1 MTPTISIIIPIYNM
15 GKFLGRCLD
24 SVVNQTYTSLE
35 IILIND
41 GSTDSSG
48 DICDTYAQKDNRI
61 KVIHQVNAGV
71 SSARNAGL
79 DTATGDYIS
88 FVDPDDYIE
97 LNTYETLITYLNSGI
112 DILRFNANRKGEIL
126 NWLPFKG
133 EYSGDRLEQEVVLPM
148 IGSEKFGGMFIL
160 GVLWI
165 HLFKR
170 ELIEKNHI
178 RFNKDLRRCEDRLFT
193 ITSMLYANKMFFTDD
208 ILYHYQVND
217 ESLSNRYDPI
227 RWQQEL
233 IFLDDLKK
241 EYTQIK
247 SSSFIA
253 VADQRIKNDYV
264 LRAVTSINNEY
275 FTNNNNSFWQR
286 YKNIKKII
294 NNRDTRLSIK
304 YIQREKSGLK
314 GDLIIGMIKYR
325 LTFLLNLFNYLI
337 LYKNKGLRPSKDIK
351 IFHIT

>member
-1 MTPTISIIIPIYNM
+1 MSLKISIIIPIYNM
-15 GKFLGRCLD
+15 EQFLGRCLD
-24 SVVNQTYTSLE
+24 SIVNQSHASLE
-35 IILIND
+35 IILVND

-48 DICDTYAQKDNRI
+48 DTCDTYAQKDNRI
-61 KVIHQVNAGV
+61 KVIHQINGGV

-79 DTATGDYIS
+79 DAATGDYIS

-97 LNTYETLITYLNSGI
+97 LNTYETLIPYLDNNSI

-133 EYSGDRLEQEVVLPM
+133 EYSGDRFEQEVVLSM

-165 HLFKR
+165 HLFKK
-170 ELIEKNHI
+170 ELIEQNHI

-193 ITSMLYANKMFFTDD
+193 ITSMLHAERMFFIDD
-208 ILYHYQVND
+208 VLYHYQVND

-233 IFLDDLKK
+233 IFLDNLKK
-241 EYTQIK
+241 EYTQTK
-247 SSSFIA
+247 SDSFIRE
-253 VADQRIKNDYV
+253 ADQRIKNDYV

-286 YKNIKKII
+286 YKNIQAIV
-294 NNRDTRLSIK
+294 NNTHTKLSIK
-304 YIQREKSGLK
+304 DIQKEKSGLK
-314 GDLIIGMIKYR
+314 GTLILGMIKYR

-337 LYKNKGLRPSKDIK
+337 LYKNKI
-351 IFHIT
+351 

>member
-15 GKFLGRCLD
+15 EQFLGRCLD
-24 SVVNQTYTSLE
+24 SVVSQTYSSLE
-35 IILIND
+35 IILVND

-48 DICDTYAQKDNRI
+48 DICDNYAQNDNRI
-61 KVIHQVNAGV
+61 KVIHQVNSGV

-79 DTATGDYIS
+79 DAATGDYIS

-97 LNTYETLITYLNSGI
+97 LNTYETLIPYLGNDI
-112 DILRFNANRKGEIL
+112 DILRFNAKRKGEIL

-133 EYSGDRLEQEVVLPM
+133 EYSGDRFEQEVVLPM

-160 GVLWI
+160 GVLWV

-170 ELIEKNHI
+170 DLIEKDHI
-178 RFNKDLRRCEDRLFT
+178 RFNKELRRCEDRLFT
-193 ITSMLYANKMFFTDD
+193 ITTMLHANKMFFVDD

-227 RWQQEL
+227 RWKQEL
-233 IFLDDLKK
+233 IFLDDLKE
-241 EYTQIK
+241 EYTRTK
-247 SSSFIA
+247 SESFITE
-253 VADQRIKNDYV
+253 ADKRIKNDYV

-294 NNRDTRLSIK
+294 NNPNTRLSIK

-325 LTFLLNLFNYLI
+325 LILLLNLFNSLI
-337 LYKNKGLRPSKDIK
+337 LYKNKVL
-351 IFHIT
+351 

>member
-1 MTPTISIIIPIYNM
+1 MEQ
-15 GKFLGRCLD
+15 FLGRCLD
-24 SVVNQTYTSLE
+24 SIVNQTYDSLE
-35 IILIND
+35 IILVND

-48 DICDTYAQKDNRI
+48 DICDNYAQKDNRI
-61 KVIHQVNAGV
+61 KVIHQVNSGV
-71 SSARNAGL
+71 SSARNTGL
-79 DTATGDYIS
+79 DAATGNYIS

-97 LNTYETLITYLNSGI
+97 LNTYETLIPYLGNDI
-112 DILRFNANRKGEIL
+112 DILRFNAKRKDEIL

-133 EYSGDRLEQEVVLPM
+133 EYSGDRFEQEVVLPM

-160 GVLWI
+160 GVLWV

-170 ELIEKNHI
+170 DLIEKNHI
-178 RFNKDLRRCEDRLFT
+178 RFNKELRRCEDRLFT
-193 ITSMLYANKMFFTDD
+193 ITTMLHANKMFFVDD

-227 RWQQEL
+227 RWKQEL
-233 IFLDDLKK
+233 IFLDDLKE
-241 EYTQIK
+241 EYTRTK
-247 SSSFIA
+247 SESFITE
-253 VADQRIKNDYV
+253 ADKRIKNDYV

-294 NNRDTRLSIK
+294 NNPNTRLSIK

-325 LTFLLNLFNYLI
+325 LILLLNLFNSLI
-337 LYKNKGLRPSKDIK
+337 LYKNKVL
-351 IFHIT
+351 

>member
-1 MTPTISIIIPIYNM
+1 MEQ
-15 GKFLGRCLD
+15 FLGRCLD
-24 SVVNQTYTSLE
+24 SVVNQTYDSLE
-35 IILIND
+35 IILVND

-48 DICDTYAQKDNRI
+48 DICHTYALNDNRI
-61 KVIHQVNAGV
+61 KVIHQVNSGV
-71 SSARNAGL
+71 SSARNTGL
-79 DTATGDYIS
+79 DAATGNYIS

-97 LNTYETLITYLNSGI
+97 LNTYETLIPYLGNDI
-112 DILRFNANRKGEIL
+112 DILRFNAKRKGEIL

-133 EYSGDRLEQEVVLPM
+133 EYSGDRFEQEVVLPM

-160 GVLWI
+160 GVLWV

-170 ELIEKNHI
+170 DLIEKNHI
-178 RFNKDLRRCEDRLFT
+178 RFNKELRRCEDRLFT
-193 ITSMLYANKMFFTDD
+193 ITTMLHANKMFFVDD

-227 RWQQEL
+227 RWKQEL
-233 IFLDDLKK
+233 IFLDDLKE
-241 EYTQIK
+241 EYTRTK
-247 SSSFIA
+247 SESFITE
-253 VADQRIKNDYV
+253 ADKRIKNDYV

-294 NNRDTRLSIK
+294 NNPNTRLSIK

-325 LTFLLNLFNYLI
+325 LILLLNLFNSLI
-337 LYKNKGLRPSKDIK
+337 LYKNKVL
-351 IFHIT
+351 

>member
-15 GKFLGRCLD
+15 EQFLGRCLD
-24 SVVNQTYTSLE
+24 SVVNQTYTALD

-48 DICDTYAQKDNRI
+48 DICNAYAQNDPRI
-61 KVIHQVNAGV
+61 NVIHQANGGV

-79 DTATGDYIS
+79 DIATGDYIS

-97 LNTYETLITYLNSGI
+97 LNTYETLIPYLDNNSI
-112 DILRFNANRKGEIL
+112 DILRFNAYRKSEIL
-126 NWLPFKG
+126 NQLPFKG
-133 EYSGDRLEQEVVLPM
+133 EYSGERFEQEIVLPM
-148 IGSEKFGGMFIL
+148 VGSEKFGGMFIL

-165 HLFKR
+165 HLFRRKV
-170 ELIEKNHI
+170 IEKNHI
-178 RFNKDLRRCEDRLFT
+178 RFNKELRRCEDRLFT
-193 ITSMLYANKMFFTDD
+193 ITAMLHSNRMFFIDSV
-208 ILYHYQVND
+208 LYHYQVND

-241 EYTQIK
+241 AYTHVK
-247 SSSFIA
+247 SDPFITEA
-253 VADQRIKNDYV
+253 NKRIKNDYT

-275 FTNNNNSFWQR
+275 FTNNTNSFFKR
-286 YKNIKKII
+286 YKNIKTII
-294 NNRDTRLSIK
+294 NNPNTRLSIK
-304 YIQREKSGLK
+304 DIQREKSGLK

-325 LTFLLNLFNYLI
+325 LILLLNLFNTLI
-337 LYKNKGLRPSKDIK
+337 LYKNKVING
-351 IFHIT
+351 

>member
-1 MTPTISIIIPIYNM
+1 MEQ
-15 GKFLGRCLD
+15 FLGRCLD
-24 SVVNQTYTSLE
+24 SIVNQTYDSLE
-35 IILIND
+35 IILVND

-48 DICDTYAQKDNRI
+48 DICDNYAQKDNRI
-61 KVIHQVNAGV
+61 KVIHQVNSGV
-71 SSARNAGL
+71 SSARNTGL
-79 DTATGDYIS
+79 DAATGNYIS

-97 LNTYETLITYLNSGI
+97 LNTYETLIPYLGNDI
-112 DILRFNANRKGEIL
+112 DILRFNAKRKGEIL

-133 EYSGDRLEQEVVLPM
+133 EYSGDRFEQEVVLPM

-160 GVLWI
+160 GVLWV

-170 ELIEKNHI
+170 DLIEKNHI
-178 RFNKDLRRCEDRLFT
+178 RFNKELRRCEDRLFT
-193 ITSMLYANKMFFTDD
+193 ITTMLHANKMFFVDD

-227 RWQQEL
+227 RWKQEL
-233 IFLDDLKK
+233 IFLDDLKE
-241 EYTQIK
+241 EYTRTK
-247 SSSFIA
+247 SESFITE
-253 VADQRIKNDYV
+253 ADKRIKNDYV

-294 NNRDTRLSIK
+294 NNPNTRLSIK

-325 LTFLLNLFNYLI
+325 LILLLNLFNSLI
-337 LYKNKGLRPSKDIK
+337 LYKNKVL
-351 IFHIT
+351 

>member
-1 MTPTISIIIPIYNM
+1 MTRIISIIIPIYNM
-15 GKFLGRCLD
+15 EQFLERCLD

-48 DICDTYAQKDNRI
+48 DICDTYAKEDNRI

-71 SSARNAGL
+71 SAARNAGL
-79 DTATGDYIS
+79 NVATGEYIS
-88 FVDPDDYIE
+88 FIDPDDYIE
-97 LNTYETLITYLNSGI
+97 VNAYETLIPYLNNNSI

-126 NWLPFKG
+126 NRLPFEG
-133 EYSGDRLEQEVVLPM
+133 EYAGKRFEQEVLLPM
-148 IGSEKFGGMFIL
+148 IGSKKFGGMFIL

-170 ELIEKNHI
+170 EIIEKNHI
-178 RFNKDLRRCEDRLFT
+178 RFNKELRRCEDRLFT
-193 ITSMLYANKMFFTDD
+193 ITCMLHADKMFFTDD

-233 IFLDDLKK
+233 LFMDDLKK
-241 EYTQIK
+241 EYTQTR
-247 SSSFIA
+247 SRSF
-253 VADQRIKNDYV
+253 VTEADKRIKNDFV

-275 FTNNNNSFWQR
+275 FTNNSNSFWQR
-286 YKNIKKII
+286 YKNIKTIV
-294 NNRDTRLSIK
+294 NNKHTKLSIK
-304 YIQREKSGLK
+304 EIQKEKLGLK
-314 GDLIIGMIKYR
+314 GSLILCMIKYR
-325 LTFLLNLFNYLI
+325 LVFLLNLFNYVI
-337 LYKNKGLRPSKDIK
+337 LYKNRLS
-351 IFHIT
+351 

>member
-15 GKFLGRCLD
+15 EQFLGRCLD
-24 SVVNQTYTSLE
+24 SVVNQTYDSLE
-35 IILIND
+35 IILVND

-48 DICDTYAQKDNRI
+48 DICHTYAQNDNRI
-61 KVIHQVNAGV
+61 KVIHQVNSGV
-71 SSARNAGL
+71 SSARNTGL
-79 DTATGDYIS
+79 DAATGDYIS

-97 LNTYETLITYLNSGI
+97 LNTYETLIPYLGNDI
-112 DILRFNANRKGEIL
+112 DILRFNAKRKGEIL

-133 EYSGDRLEQEVVLPM
+133 EYSGDRFEQEVVLPM

-160 GVLWI
+160 GVLWV

-170 ELIEKNHI
+170 DLIEKNHI
-178 RFNKDLRRCEDRLFT
+178 RFNKELRRCEDRLFT
-193 ITSMLYANKMFFTDD
+193 ITTMLHANKMFFVDD

-241 EYTQIK
+241 KYFETK
-247 SSSFIA
+247 SLSFIIKA
-253 VADQRIKNDYV
+253 NQRISNDYV
-264 LRAVTSINNEY
+264 LRAITSINNEY
-275 FTNNNNSFWQR
+275 FTNNDSSFWQR

-294 NNRDTRLSIK
+294 NNPNTRLSIK

-325 LTFLLNLFNYLI
+325 LILLLNLFNSLI
-337 LYKNKGLRPSKDIK
+337 LYKNKVL
-351 IFHIT
+351 

>member
-1 MTPTISIIIPIYNM
+1 
-15 GKFLGRCLD
+15 
-24 SVVNQTYTSLE
+24 
-35 IILIND
+35 
-41 GSTDSSG
+41 
-48 DICDTYAQKDNRI
+48 
-61 KVIHQVNAGV
+61 
-71 SSARNAGL
+71 
-79 DTATGDYIS
+79 
-88 FVDPDDYIE
+88 
-97 LNTYETLITYLNSGI
+97 
-112 DILRFNANRKGEIL
+112 
-126 NWLPFKG
+126 
-133 EYSGDRLEQEVVLPM
+133 
-148 IGSEKFGGMFIL
+148 
-160 GVLWI
+160 
-165 HLFKR
+165 
-170 ELIEKNHI
+170 
-178 RFNKDLRRCEDRLFT
+178 
-193 ITSMLYANKMFFTDD
+193 MLHADKMFFIDN

>member
-15 GKFLGRCLD
+15 EQFLGRCLD
-24 SVVNQTYTSLE
+24 SVVSQTYSSLE
-35 IILIND
+35 IILVND

-48 DICDTYAQKDNRI
+48 DICDNYAQNDNRI
-61 KVIHQVNAGV
+61 KVIHQVNSGV

-79 DTATGDYIS
+79 DAATGDYIS

-97 LNTYETLITYLNSGI
+97 LNTYETLIPYLANDI
-112 DILRFNANRKGEIL
+112 DILRFNAKRKGEIL

-133 EYSGDRLEQEVVLPM
+133 EYSGDRFEQEIVLPM

-160 GVLWI
+160 GVLWV

-170 ELIEKNHI
+170 DLIEKNHI
-178 RFNKDLRRCEDRLFT
+178 RFNKELRRCEDRLFT
-193 ITSMLYANKMFFTDD
+193 ITSMLHANKMFFIDD

-241 EYTQIK
+241 KYFETK
-247 SSSFIA
+247 SLSFIIKA
-253 VADQRIKNDYV
+253 NQRISNDYV
-264 LRAVTSINNEY
+264 LRAITSINNEY
-275 FTNNNNSFWQR
+275 FTNNDNSFWQR

-294 NNRDTRLSIK
+294 NNPNTRLSIK

-325 LTFLLNLFNYLI
+325 LILLLNLFNSLI
-337 LYKNKGLRPSKDIK
+337 LYKNKVL
-351 IFHIT
+351 

>member
-15 GKFLGRCLD
+15 KQFLGRCLD
-24 SVVNQTYTSLE
+24 SVVNQTYDSLE
-35 IILIND
+35 IILVND

-48 DICDTYAQKDNRI
+48 DICHTYAQNDNRI
-61 KVIHQVNAGV
+61 KVIHQVNSGV
-71 SSARNAGL
+71 SSARNTGL
-79 DTATGDYIS
+79 DAATGDYIS

-97 LNTYETLITYLNSGI
+97 LNTYETLIPYLGNDI
-112 DILRFNANRKGEIL
+112 DILRFNAKRKGEIL

-133 EYSGDRLEQEVVLPM
+133 EYSGDRFEQEVVLPM

-160 GVLWI
+160 GVLWV

-170 ELIEKNHI
+170 DLIEKNHI
-178 RFNKDLRRCEDRLFT
+178 RFNKELRRCEDRLFT
-193 ITSMLYANKMFFTDD
+193 ITTMLHANKMFFVDD

-241 EYTQIK
+241 KYFETK
-247 SSSFIA
+247 SLSFIIKA
-253 VADQRIKNDYV
+253 NQRISNDYV
-264 LRAVTSINNEY
+264 LRAITSINNEY
-275 FTNNNNSFWQR
+275 FTNNDSSFWQR

-294 NNRDTRLSIK
+294 NNPNTRLSIK

-325 LTFLLNLFNYLI
+325 LILLLNLFNSLI
-337 LYKNKGLRPSKDIK
+337 LYKNKVL
-351 IFHIT
+351 

>member
-15 GKFLGRCLD
+15 EQFLGRCLD
-24 SVVNQTYTSLE
+24 SVVNQTHTSLE
-35 IILIND
+35 IILVND
-41 GSTDSSG
+41 GSTDSSR
-48 DICDTYAQKDNRI
+48 DICDAYAQKDNRV
-61 KVIHQVNAGV
+61 KVINQINSGV
-71 SSARNAGL
+71 SSARNTGL
-79 DTATGDYIS
+79 DAATGDYIS

-97 LNTYETLITYLNSGI
+97 LNTYETLIPYLDNGI
-112 DILRFNANRKGEIL
+112 DILRFNANRKGEVL
-126 NWLPFKG
+126 NWLPFEG
-133 EYSGDRLEQEVVLPM
+133 EYSGDRFEQEIVLPM

-170 ELIEKNHI
+170 KLIEKNHI

-193 ITSMLYANKMFFTDD
+193 ITSMLHANKMFFVDD

-241 EYTQIK
+241 EYSQAK
-247 SSSFIA
+247 STSFIKE
-253 VADQRIKNDYV
+253 ADQRIKNDYI
-264 LRAVTSINNEY
+264 LRAITSINNEY

-286 YKNIKKII
+286 YKNIKTIV
-294 NNRDTRLSIK
+294 NNKDTKLSIK
-304 YIQREKSGLK
+304 YMRKEKSGLK
-314 GDLIIGMIKYR
+314 GSLTLWMIKYR
-325 LTFLLNLFNYLI
+325 FTFLLNLFNYLI
-337 LYKNKGLRPSKDIK
+337 LYKNKGLRPS
-351 IFHIT
+351 

>member
-1 MTPTISIIIPIYNM
+1 M
-15 GKFLGRCLD
+15 KQFLGRCLD
-24 SVVNQTYTSLE
+24 SVVNQTYDSLE
-35 IILIND
+35 IILVND

-48 DICDTYAQKDNRI
+48 DICHTYAQNDNRI
-61 KVIHQVNAGV
+61 KVIHQVNSGV
-71 SSARNAGL
+71 SSARNTGL
-79 DTATGDYIS
+79 DAATGDYIS

-97 LNTYETLITYLNSGI
+97 LNTYETLIPYLGNDI
-112 DILRFNANRKGEIL
+112 DILRFNAKRKGEIL

-133 EYSGDRLEQEVVLPM
+133 EYSGDRFEQEVVLPM

-160 GVLWI
+160 GVLWV

-170 ELIEKNHI
+170 DLIEKNHI
-178 RFNKDLRRCEDRLFT
+178 RFNKELRRCEDRLFT
-193 ITSMLYANKMFFTDD
+193 ITTMLHANKMFFVDD

-241 EYTQIK
+241 KYFETK
-247 SSSFIA
+247 SLSFIIKA
-253 VADQRIKNDYV
+253 NQRISNDYV
-264 LRAVTSINNEY
+264 LRAITSINNEY
-275 FTNNNNSFWQR
+275 FTNNDSSFWQR

-294 NNRDTRLSIK
+294 NNPNTRLSIK

-325 LTFLLNLFNYLI
+325 LILLLNLFNSLI
-337 LYKNKGLRPSKDIK
+337 LYKNKVL
-351 IFHIT
+351 

>member
-1 MTPTISIIIPIYNM
+1 MEQ
-15 GKFLGRCLD
+15 FLGSCLD

-35 IILIND
+35 IILVND
-41 GSTDSSG
+41 GSLDSSG
-48 DICDTYAQKDNRI
+48 DICHSYAKNDNRI
-61 KVIHQVNAGV
+61 KVIHQANAGV
-71 SSARNAGL
+71 SSARNTGL
-79 DTATGDYIS
+79 DAATGDYIS

-97 LNTYETLITYLNSGI
+97 LNTYEALIPYLNNNNI

-133 EYSGDRLEQEVVLPM
+133 EYTGKRFEQEVLLPM

-170 ELIEKNHI
+170 EIIEENHI
-178 RFNKDLRRCEDRLFT
+178 RFNKNLRRCEDRLFT
-193 ITSMLYANKMFFTDD
+193 ITTMLHSNRMFFIDD
-208 ILYHYQVND
+208 VLYHYQVND

-241 EYTQIK
+241 EYTQTRSI
-247 SSSFIA
+247 SFITE
-253 VADQRIKNDYV
+253 ADKRIKNDCV

-275 FTNNNNSFWQR
+275 FTNNKNSFWQR
-286 YKNIKKII
+286 YKNIQAIV
-294 NNRDTRLSIK
+294 NNTHTKLSIK
-304 YIQREKSGLK
+304 DVQKEKSGLK
-314 GDLIIGMIKYR
+314 GTLILWMIKYR
-325 LTFLLNLFNYLI
+325 SPFLLNLFNYLI
-337 LYKNKGLRPSKDIK
+337 LYKNKGLRSS
-351 IFHIT
+351 

>member
-1 MTPTISIIIPIYNM
+1 MTRIISIIIPIYNM
-15 GKFLGRCLD
+15 EQFLERCLD

-48 DICDTYAQKDNRI
+48 DICDTYAKEDNRI

-79 DTATGDYIS
+79 DITTGDYIS

-97 LNTYETLITYLNSGI
+97 LNTYETLIAYLDDDI
-112 DILRFNANRKGEIL
+112 DILRFNANRKGEVL

-133 EYSGDRLEQEVVLPM
+133 EYSAIRFEQEVLLSM

-170 ELIEKNHI
+170 DLIEKNQI

-193 ITSMLYANKMFFTDD
+193 ITAMLHADKMFFIDD
-208 ILYHYQVND
+208 VLYHYQVND

-233 IFLDDLKK
+233 IFLNDLKK
-241 EYTQIK
+241 AYTETR
-247 SSSFIA
+247 SHSFITE
-253 VADQRIKNDYV
+253 ADKRIKNDYI

-286 YKNIKKII
+286 YKNIKAIV
-294 NNRDTRLSIK
+294 NNTHTKLSIK
-304 YIQREKSGLK
+304 DIQKENSGLK
-314 GDLIIGMIKYR
+314 GTLILGMIKYR
-325 LTFLLNLFNYLI
+325 FIFLLNLFNYLI
-337 LYKNKGLRPSKDIK
+337 LYKNKGFSPS
-351 IFHIT
+351 

>member
-1 MTPTISIIIPIYNM
+1 MEQ
-15 GKFLGRCLD
+15 FLGRCLD
-24 SVVNQTYTSLE
+24 SVVNQTYDSLE
-35 IILIND
+35 IILVND

-48 DICDTYAQKDNRI
+48 DICHTYAQNDNRI
-61 KVIHQVNAGV
+61 KVIHQVNSGV
-71 SSARNAGL
+71 SSARNTGL
-79 DTATGDYIS
+79 DAATGDYIS

-97 LNTYETLITYLNSGI
+97 LNTYETLIPYLGNDI
-112 DILRFNANRKGEIL
+112 DILRFNAKRKGEIL

-133 EYSGDRLEQEVVLPM
+133 EYSGDRFEQEVVLPM

-160 GVLWI
+160 GVLWV

-170 ELIEKNHI
+170 DLIEKNHI
-178 RFNKDLRRCEDRLFT
+178 RFNKELRRCEDRLFT
-193 ITSMLYANKMFFTDD
+193 ITTMLHANKMFFVDD

-241 EYTQIK
+241 KYFETK
-247 SSSFIA
+247 SLSFIIKA
-253 VADQRIKNDYV
+253 NQRISNDYV
-264 LRAVTSINNEY
+264 LRAITSINNEY
-275 FTNNNNSFWQR
+275 FTNNDSSFWQR

-294 NNRDTRLSIK
+294 NNPNTRLSIK

-325 LTFLLNLFNYLI
+325 LILLLNLFNSLI
-337 LYKNKGLRPSKDIK
+337 LYKNKVL
-351 IFHIT
+351 

>member
-1 MTPTISIIIPIYNM
+1 MEQ
-15 GKFLGRCLD
+15 FLGRCLD
-24 SVVNQTYTSLE
+24 SVVNQTCDSLE
-35 IILIND
+35 IILVND

-48 DICDTYAQKDNRI
+48 DICDNYAQKDNRI
-61 KVIHQVNAGV
+61 KVIHQMNSGV
-71 SSARNAGL
+71 SSARNTGL
-79 DTATGDYIS
+79 DAATGNYIS

-97 LNTYETLITYLNSGI
+97 LNTYETLIPYLANDI
-112 DILRFNANRKGEIL
+112 DILRFNAKRKGEIL

-133 EYSGDRLEQEVVLPM
+133 EYSGDHFEQEVVLPM

-160 GVLWI
+160 GVLWV

-170 ELIEKNHI
+170 DLIEKNHI
-178 RFNKDLRRCEDRLFT
+178 RFNKELRRCEDRLFT
-193 ITSMLYANKMFFTDD
+193 ITTMLHANKMFFVDN

-241 EYTQIK
+241 KYFETK
-247 SSSFIA
+247 SLSFIIKA
-253 VADQRIKNDYV
+253 NQRISNDYV
-264 LRAVTSINNEY
+264 LRAITSINNEY
-275 FTNNNNSFWQR
+275 FTNNDNSFWQR

-294 NNRDTRLSIK
+294 NNPNTRLSIK

-325 LTFLLNLFNYLI
+325 LILLLNLFNSLI
-337 LYKNKGLRPSKDIK
+337 LYKNKVL
-351 IFHIT
+351 

>member
-1 MTPTISIIIPIYNM
+1 MEQ
-15 GKFLGRCLD
+15 FLGRCLD
-24 SVVNQTYTSLE
+24 SVVNQTYSSLE
-35 IILIND
+35 IILVND

-61 KVIHQVNAGV
+61 EVIHQINGGV

-79 DTATGDYIS
+79 DAATGDYIS

-97 LNTYETLITYLNSGI
+97 LNTYETLIPYLDNNSI

-133 EYSGDRLEQEVVLPM
+133 EYSGDRFEQEVVLSM

-170 ELIEKNHI
+170 ELIEQNHI

-193 ITSMLYANKMFFTDD
+193 ITSMLHAKRMFFIDD
-208 ILYHYQVND
+208 VLYHYQVND

-233 IFLDDLKK
+233 IFLDNLKK
-241 EYTQIK
+241 EYTQTK
-247 SSSFIA
+247 SDSFIRE
-253 VADQRIKNDYV
+253 ADQRIKNDYV

-286 YKNIKKII
+286 YKNIQAIV
-294 NNRDTRLSIK
+294 NNTHTKLSIK
-304 YIQREKSGLK
+304 DIQKEKSGLK
-314 GDLIIGMIKYR
+314 GTLILGMIKYR

-337 LYKNKGLRPSKDIK
+337 LYKNKI
-351 IFHIT
+351 

>member
-15 GKFLGRCLD
+15 EQFLGRCLD
-24 SVVNQTYTSLE
+24 SVVNQTYDSLE
-35 IILIND
+35 IILVND

-48 DICDTYAQKDNRI
+48 DICHTYAQNDNRI
-61 KVIHQVNAGV
+61 KVIHQVNSGV
-71 SSARNAGL
+71 SSARNTGL
-79 DTATGDYIS
+79 NAATGDYIS

-97 LNTYETLITYLNSGI
+97 LNTYETLIPYLANDI
-112 DILRFNANRKGEIL
+112 DILRFNAKRKGEIL

-133 EYSGDRLEQEVVLPM
+133 EYSGDRFEQEVVLPM

-160 GVLWI
+160 GVLWV

-170 ELIEKNHI
+170 DLIEKNHI
-178 RFNKDLRRCEDRLFT
+178 RFNKELRRCEDRLFT
-193 ITSMLYANKMFFTDD
+193 ITTMLHANKMFFVDD

-241 EYTQIK
+241 KYFETK
-247 SSSFIA
+247 SLSFIIKA
-253 VADQRIKNDYV
+253 NQRISNDYV
-264 LRAVTSINNEY
+264 LRAITSINNEY
-275 FTNNNNSFWQR
+275 FTNNDNSFWQR

-294 NNRDTRLSIK
+294 NNPNTRLSIK

-325 LTFLLNLFNYLI
+325 LILLLNLFNSLI
-337 LYKNKGLRPSKDIK
+337 LYKNKVL
-351 IFHIT
+351 

>member
-15 GKFLGRCLD
+15 EQFLGRCLD
-24 SVVNQTYTSLE
+24 SVVNQTYSSLE
-35 IILIND
+35 IILVND

-48 DICDTYAQKDNRI
+48 DICHTYAQKDNRI
-61 KVIHQVNAGV
+61 KVIHQVNSGV

-79 DTATGDYIS
+79 DAATGDYIS

-97 LNTYETLITYLNSGI
+97 LNTYETLIPYLANDI
-112 DILRFNANRKGEIL
+112 DILRFNAKRKGEIL

-133 EYSGDRLEQEVVLPM
+133 EYSGERFEQEIVLPM

-160 GVLWI
+160 GVLWV

-170 ELIEKNHI
+170 DLIEKNHI
-178 RFNKDLRRCEDRLFT
+178 HFNKELRRCEDRLFT
-193 ITSMLYANKMFFTDD
+193 ITTMLHANKMFFIDD

-227 RWQQEL
+227 RWEQEL

-241 EYTQIK
+241 KYFETK
-247 SSSFIA
+247 SLSFIIKA
-253 VADQRIKNDYV
+253 NQRISNDYV
-264 LRAVTSINNEY
+264 LRAITSINNEY
-275 FTNNNNSFWQR
+275 FTNNDNSFCQR

-294 NNRDTRLSIK
+294 NNPNTRLSIK

-325 LTFLLNLFNYLI
+325 LILLLNLFNSLI
-337 LYKNKGLRPSKDIK
+337 LYKNKVL
-351 IFHIT
+351 

>member
-15 GKFLGRCLD
+15 EQFLGRCLD
-24 SVVNQTYTSLE
+24 SVVSQTYSSLE
-35 IILIND
+35 IILVND

-48 DICDTYAQKDNRI
+48 DICDNYAQNDNRI
-61 KVIHQVNAGV
+61 KVIHQVNSGV

-79 DTATGDYIS
+79 DAATGDYIS

-97 LNTYETLITYLNSGI
+97 LNTYETLIPYLANDI
-112 DILRFNANRKGEIL
+112 DILRFNAKRKGEIL

-133 EYSGDRLEQEVVLPM
+133 EYSGDRFEQEVVLPM

-160 GVLWI
+160 GVLWV

-170 ELIEKNHI
+170 DLIEKNHI
-178 RFNKDLRRCEDRLFT
+178 RFNKELRRCEDRLFT
-193 ITSMLYANKMFFTDD
+193 ITTMLHANKMFFIDD

-241 EYTQIK
+241 KYFETK
-247 SSSFIA
+247 SLSFIIKA
-253 VADQRIKNDYV
+253 NQRISNDYV
-264 LRAVTSINNEY
+264 LRAITSINNEY
-275 FTNNNNSFWQR
+275 FTNNDNSFWQR

-294 NNRDTRLSIK
+294 NNPNTRLSIK

-325 LTFLLNLFNYLI
+325 LILLLNLFNSLI
-337 LYKNKGLRPSKDIK
+337 LYKNKVL
-351 IFHIT
+351 